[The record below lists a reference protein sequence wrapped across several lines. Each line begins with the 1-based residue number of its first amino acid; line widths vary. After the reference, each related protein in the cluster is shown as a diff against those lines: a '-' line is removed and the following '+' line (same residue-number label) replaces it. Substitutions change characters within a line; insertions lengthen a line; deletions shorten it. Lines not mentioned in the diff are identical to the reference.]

1 MERASEVGHDKAVI
15 RLHFQPAPGHHFTV
29 RHGLMAQRRS
39 IGLLAALL
47 SLCLLCCQIPPASAQ
62 SPALPPTSEAIAAYK
77 RALAEYLQA
86 HDAFLTID
94 RGYWQSVKQERASR
108 ISKRAHGERVAL
120 DDYVLT
126 QPPKYTGPPRPVNPE
141 APQEK
146 PPRAYIPVVADFLA
160 AAKAQ
165 FNVVPQR
172 PASELE
178 FKHAYARVA
187 SAAGLTRDQAVRV
200 YGFEASG
207 NGLYDV
213 QAGLEYN
220 PNGHAISTALGYNQL
235 LTTNSVE
242 LMAEAGGPFIKA
254 LQTKAAQLPDA
265 AKPLIENKIAVAER
279 MVAFA
284 KTVPDD
290 WGQHEAL
297 AGTQKGW
304 AVHAMNLDIDIGP
317 LLQTQKLMM
326 SVLFARAK
334 GYNTPLTAAELEMM
348 NLTGDG
354 TGFDMVTMPQDW
366 RDKVPTSNFFQES
379 GYRENPVAQRNNT
392 VAKLIAATNAE
403 MDVQVQ
409 KQGARDLAA
418 AFSR

>member
-1 MERASEVGHDKAVI
+1 MAPR
-15 RLHFQPAPGHHFTV
+15 RLP
-29 RHGLMAQRRS
+29 L
-39 IGLLAALL
+39 LLAAWL
-47 SLCLLCCQIPPASAQ
+47 SFCSFCCQAPTASAQ
-62 SPALPPTSEAIAAYK
+62 SPAPSPTPEAVAAYK

-86 HDAFLTID
+86 HDAFLTVD
-94 RGYWQSVKQERASR
+94 RTYWQSIKQKRTSR
-108 ISKRAHGERVAL
+108 ISKRAHSEPVAL

-146 PPRAYIPVVADFLA
+146 PPRPYIPVVADFLA
-160 AAKAQ
+160 AAKQQ

-220 PNGHAISTALGYNQL
+220 PSGHAISTALGYNQL

-242 LMAEAGGPFIKA
+242 LMAEAGGPFIRA
-254 LQTKAAQLPDA
+254 LQAKAAQLPDA
-265 AKPLIENKIAVAER
+265 AKPLLENKIATAER

-284 KTVPDD
+284 KSVPDD

-297 AGTQKGW
+297 ANTQKGW
-304 AVHAMNLDIDIGP
+304 GIHAMNLDIDIGP

-334 GYNTPLTAAELEMM
+334 GYSAPLTAAELEMM

-379 GYRENPVAQRNNT
+379 GYQENPVAQRNNT

-403 MDVQVQ
+403 MDIQVQ

>member
-1 MERASEVGHDKAVI
+1 
-15 RLHFQPAPGHHFTV
+15 
-29 RHGLMAQRRS
+29 MAQRRKF
-39 IGLLAALL
+39 LLAAPALL
-47 SLCLLCCQIPPASAQ
+47 WCACAPALMASAQ
-62 SPALPPTSEAIAAYK
+62 SVAPQVTPEAIAAYK
-77 RALAEYLQA
+77 RALAVYLQA
-86 HDAFLTID
+86 RDTFATID
-94 RGYWQSVKQERASR
+94 HAYWKDIAQKRSLRT
-108 ISKRAHGERVAL
+108 SKRAHGEAVAL

-141 APQEK
+141 APHEK
-146 PPRAYIPVVADFLA
+146 PPRAYVPVVADFLA
-160 AAKAQ
+160 AAKEQ
-165 FNVVPQR
+165 FNFAPQM

-178 FKHAYARVA
+178 FKRAYARVA
-187 SAAGLTRDQAVRV
+187 AAAGLTRDQAVRV

-207 NGLYDV
+207 NGLYTV

-220 PNGHAISTALGYNQL
+220 PNARAISTALGYNQL

-242 LMAEAGGPFIKA
+242 LMAEAGTPFIRALEAKA
-254 LQTKAAQLPDA
+254 SRLPAAE
-265 AKPLIENKIAVAER
+265 KPAFDNKIAVLQR

-290 WGQHEAL
+290 WGQHGVL
-297 AGTQKGW
+297 AGTQKGL
-304 AVHAMNLDIDIGP
+304 ATHAMNLDIDVGP
-317 LLQTQKLMM
+317 LLQTQKLLM

-334 GYNTPLTAAELEMM
+334 GYNTTLTAAELEMM

-354 TGFDMVTMPQDW
+354 NGFDMVSMPQEW

-379 GYRENPVAQRNNT
+379 GYNENPVAQRNNT

-403 MDVQVQ
+403 MDGQIQ
-409 KQGARDLAA
+409 KQGAKDLAA

>member
-1 MERASEVGHDKAVI
+1 V
-15 RLHFQPAPGHHFTV
+15 F
-29 RHGLMAQRRS
+29 
-39 IGLLAALL
+39 
-47 SLCLLCCQIPPASAQ
+47 AQ
-62 SPALPPTSEAIAAYK
+62 SPASPPTSEAIAVYK

-94 RGYWQSVKQERASR
+94 RAYWQSVKQKRASR
-108 ISKRAHGERVAL
+108 TSKRTHGEPVAL

-146 PPRAYIPVVADFLA
+146 PPRPYVPVVADFLA
-160 AAKAQ
+160 AAKQQ
-165 FNVVPQR
+165 FNAVPQR

-187 SAAGLTRDQAVRV
+187 SAAGLSRDQAVRV

-207 NGLYDV
+207 NGTYDV

-242 LMAEAGGPFIKA
+242 LMAEAGGPFIRA
-254 LQTKAAQLPDA
+254 LQAKATQLADA
-265 AKPLIENKIAVAER
+265 AKPLLENKIAVAER

-284 KTVPDD
+284 KSVPDD

-304 AVHAMNLDIDIGP
+304 AIHAMNLDIDIGP

-334 GYNTPLTAAELEMM
+334 GYGAPLTAAELEMM

>member
-1 MERASEVGHDKAVI
+1 
-15 RLHFQPAPGHHFTV
+15 
-29 RHGLMAQRRS
+29 MAQRRFTP
-39 IGLLAALL
+39 LLAAWL
-47 SLCLLCCQIPPASAQ
+47 SFCFFCSLTPFASAQ
-62 SPALPPTSEAIAAYK
+62 SAAPLPTPEAIAAYK
-77 RALAEYLQA
+77 QALAEYQQI

-94 RGYWQSVKQERASR
+94 RAYWKSIKEKRSSR
-108 ISKRAHGERVAL
+108 TSKRVHGESIAL

-141 APQEK
+141 APHEK
-146 PPRAYIPVVADFLA
+146 PPRPYVPVAADFLE
-160 AAKAQ
+160 AAKQQ
-165 FNVVPQR
+165 FNFVPQR
-172 PASELE
+172 PASEIE
-178 FKHAYARVA
+178 FKRAYAAVA
-187 SAAGLTRDQAVRV
+187 SATGLTREQAVRV

-207 NGLYDV
+207 NGTYDV

-220 PNGHAISTALGYNQL
+220 PNGHAISTAIGYNQL

-242 LMAEAGGPFIKA
+242 LMSEAGGPFIRA
-254 LQTKAAQLPDA
+254 LQAKAAQLPA
-265 AKPLIENKIAVAER
+265 SARPLFENKIAIVER
-279 MVAFA
+279 VVAFA
-284 KTVPDD
+284 KSVPDD
-290 WGQHEAL
+290 WSQHEAL

-304 AVHAMNLDIDIGP
+304 ATHAMNFDVDIGP

-334 GYNTPLTAAELEMM
+334 GYNRPLTAAELEMM

-354 TGFDMVTMPQDW
+354 TGYDMVTMPQEW

-403 MDVQVQ
+403 MDVQIQ

-418 AFSR
+418 AFPR

>member
-1 MERASEVGHDKAVI
+1 
-15 RLHFQPAPGHHFTV
+15 
-29 RHGLMAQRRS
+29 MAQHRRTV
-39 IGLLAALL
+39 LLAAVTAV
-47 SLCLLCCQIPPASAQ
+47 CVFCWTPFASAQ
-62 SPALPPTSEAIAAYK
+62 SAAPPPTPETVAAYK
-77 RALAEYLQA
+77 RALAEYLQV
-86 HDAFLTID
+86 HDAFLAVD
-94 RGYWQSVKQERASR
+94 HAYWKSVAQNRSLR
-108 ISKRAHGERVAL
+108 TSKRAHGELVAL

-146 PPRAYIPVVADFLA
+146 PPRPHVPVVADFLD
-160 AAKAQ
+160 AAKQQ
-165 FNVVPQR
+165 FNFVPQR

-178 FKHAYARVA
+178 FKRAYAAVA
-187 SAAGLTRDQAVRV
+187 SATGLSRDQAVRV

-207 NGLYDV
+207 NGMYDV

-242 LMAEAGGPFIKA
+242 LMSEAGGPFIRA
-254 LQTKAAQLPDA
+254 LQAKAAQLPA
-265 AKPLIENKIAVAER
+265 SAKPLFENKIAIVER
-279 MVAFA
+279 VVAFA
-284 KTVPDD
+284 KSVPDD

-297 AGTQKGW
+297 ASTQKGW
-304 AVHAMNLDIDIGP
+304 ATHAMNLDVDIGP

-334 GYNTPLTAAELEMM
+334 GYNRPLTAAELEMM

-354 TGFDMVTMPQDW
+354 TGFDMVTMPPEW

-403 MDVQVQ
+403 MDVQIQ

>member
-1 MERASEVGHDKAVI
+1 
-15 RLHFQPAPGHHFTV
+15 
-29 RHGLMAQRRS
+29 MAQRRYK
-39 IGLLAALL
+39 LVLAALAFL
-47 SLCLLCCQIPPASAQ
+47 WSASCLAPSAFAQ
-62 SPALPPTSEAIAAYK
+62 SAAAQATPEAIAAYK
-77 RALAEYLQA
+77 RALTVYLQA
-86 HDAFLTID
+86 REAFATVD
-94 RGYWQSVKQERASR
+94 HAYWKDIAQERSLR
-108 ISKRAHGERVAL
+108 TSKRAHGEAVAL

-141 APQEK
+141 APHEK
-146 PPRAYIPVVADFLA
+146 PPRAYVPVVADFLA
-160 AAKAQ
+160 AAKEQ
-165 FNVVPQR
+165 FNFVPQL
-172 PASELE
+172 PGSELE
-178 FKHAYARVA
+178 FKRAYARVA

-220 PNGHAISTALGYNQL
+220 PNARAISTALGYNQL

-242 LMAEAGGPFIKA
+242 LMAEAGTPFIRTLEAKA
-254 LQTKAAQLPDA
+254 SRLPAAE
-265 AKPLIENKIAVAER
+265 KPAFENKISVLQR

-290 WGQHEAL
+290 WGQHGVL
-297 AGTQKGW
+297 AGTQKGL
-304 AVHAMNLDIDIGP
+304 ATHAMNLDIDVGP
-317 LLQTQKLMM
+317 LLQTQKLLM

-334 GYNTPLTAAELEMM
+334 GYNTTLTAAELEMM

-354 TGFDMVTMPQDW
+354 SGFDMVSMRQEW

-379 GYRENPVAQRNNT
+379 GYNENPVAQRNNT
-392 VAKLIAATNAE
+392 VAKLIAATNVE
-403 MDVQVQ
+403 MDVQIQ
-409 KQGARDLAA
+409 KQGAKDLAA

>member
-1 MERASEVGHDKAVI
+1 
-15 RLHFQPAPGHHFTV
+15 
-29 RHGLMAQRRS
+29 MAQPRFKS
-39 IGLLAALL
+39 SLAAWLL
-47 SLCLLCCQIPPASAQ
+47 FCFLCALTQAVSAQ
-62 SPALPPTSEAIAAYK
+62 SLIPPPTPGAIAAYK
-77 RALAEYLQA
+77 HALAEYLQA
-86 HDAFLTID
+86 HDAFLTVD
-94 RGYWQSVKQERASR
+94 HDYWKSVTQKRVSR
-108 ISKRAHGERVAL
+108 VSKRAHGEPIAL

-146 PPRAYIPVVADFLA
+146 PPRRYVPIVADFLESA
-160 AAKAQ
+160 RQQ
-165 FNVVPQR
+165 FNFVPER
-172 PASELE
+172 PASESE
-178 FKHAYARVA
+178 FKRTYAAVA
-187 SAAGLTRDQAVRV
+187 GAAGLTREQAVRV

-207 NGLYDV
+207 NGTYDV

-242 LMAEAGGPFIKA
+242 LMAEAGGPFIRA
-254 LQTKAAQLPDA
+254 LQAKAAQLPA
-265 AKPLIENKIAVAER
+265 VSRSRLENKITAVER
-279 MVAFA
+279 VVAFA
-284 KTVPDD
+284 KSVPDD

-304 AVHAMNLDIDIGP
+304 ATHALNLDIDVGP
-317 LLQTQKLMM
+317 MLQTQKLMM

-334 GYNTPLTAAELEMM
+334 GYNRPLTAAELEMM

-354 TGFDMVTMPQDW
+354 SGFDMVTMPGEW

-392 VAKLIAATNAE
+392 VVKLIAATNAE

-409 KQGARDLAA
+409 KQGARELAA
-418 AFSR
+418 AFSRQ

>member
-1 MERASEVGHDKAVI
+1 
-15 RLHFQPAPGHHFTV
+15 
-29 RHGLMAQRRS
+29 MAQHRRT
-39 IGLLAALL
+39 GLLAVLVAI
-47 SLCLLCCQIPPASAQ
+47 CVFCWMPFAFAQFPA
-62 SPALPPTSEAIAAYK
+62 PTPEVIAAY
-77 RALAEYLQA
+77 RQALAEYLQV
-86 HDAFLTID
+86 HDAFLVID
-94 RGYWQSVKQERASR
+94 RAYWKSVSQKRALR
-108 ISKRAHGERVAL
+108 ISKRAHGEPVAL

-146 PPRAYIPVVADFLA
+146 PPRPYVPVVADFLE
-160 AAKAQ
+160 AAKQQ
-165 FNVVPQR
+165 FNFVPQR
-172 PASELE
+172 PASELQ
-178 FKHAYARVA
+178 FKRAYAAVA
-187 SAAGLTRDQAVRV
+187 SATGLTRDQAVRV

-207 NGLYDV
+207 NGTYDV

-242 LMAEAGGPFIKA
+242 LMSEAGSPFIRA
-254 LQTKAAQLPDA
+254 LQAKAAQLPA
-265 AKPLIENKIAVAER
+265 PAKSMLENKITTVER
-279 MVAFA
+279 VVAFA
-284 KTVPDD
+284 KSVPDE

-304 AVHAMNLDIDIGP
+304 ATHAMNLDIDIAP

-334 GYNTPLTAAELEMM
+334 GYNRPLTAAELEMM

-354 TGFDMVTMPQDW
+354 TGYDMVTMPQEW

-392 VAKLIAATNAE
+392 VTKLIAATNAE
-403 MDVQVQ
+403 MDVQIQ

-418 AFSR
+418 AFSKP

>member
-1 MERASEVGHDKAVI
+1 
-15 RLHFQPAPGHHFTV
+15 
-29 RHGLMAQRRS
+29 MAKHRRT
-39 IGLLAALL
+39 GLLAAVVAI
-47 SLCLLCCQIPPASAQ
+47 CVFCWTPFASAQ
-62 SPALPPTSEAIAAYK
+62 FPAPTPEAIAAY
-77 RALAEYLQA
+77 RQALAEYLQV
-86 HDAFLTID
+86 HDAFLVID
-94 RGYWQSVKQERASR
+94 RAYWKSVSQKRALR
-108 ISKRAHGERVAL
+108 ISKRAHGEPVAL

-146 PPRAYIPVVADFLA
+146 PPRPYVPVVADFLE
-160 AAKAQ
+160 AAKQQ
-165 FNVVPQR
+165 FNFVPQR
-172 PASELE
+172 PASELG
-178 FKHAYARVA
+178 FKRAYAAVA

-207 NGLYDV
+207 NGTYDV

-242 LMAEAGGPFIKA
+242 LMAEAGGPFIRT
-254 LQTKAAQLPDA
+254 LQAKAAQLPA
-265 AKPLIENKIAVAER
+265 PAKSMLENKITTVER
-279 MVAFA
+279 VVAFA
-284 KTVPDD
+284 KSVPDD
-290 WGQHEAL
+290 WSQHEAL
-297 AGTQKGW
+297 ASTQKGW
-304 AVHAMNLDIDIGP
+304 ATHAMNLDVDVGP

-334 GYNTPLTAAELEMM
+334 GYNRPLTAAELEMM

-354 TGFDMVTMPQDW
+354 TGYDMVTMPQEW

-403 MDVQVQ
+403 MDVQIQ

-418 AFSR
+418 AFPR

>member
-1 MERASEVGHDKAVI
+1 
-15 RLHFQPAPGHHFTV
+15 
-29 RHGLMAQRRS
+29 MAQRRYKL
-39 IGLLAALL
+39 LLAALAFL
-47 SLCLLCCQIPPASAQ
+47 WSACCLTPSAFAQ
-62 SPALPPTSEAIAAYK
+62 SAAPQATPEAIAAYK
-77 RALAEYLQA
+77 RALTVYLQA
-86 HDAFLTID
+86 REAFATVD
-94 RGYWQSVKQERASR
+94 HAYWKDIAQERSLR
-108 ISKRAHGERVAL
+108 TSKRAHGEAVAL

-146 PPRAYIPVVADFLA
+146 PPRAYVPVAADFLE
-160 AAKAQ
+160 AAKQQ
-165 FNVVPQR
+165 FNFVPQR
-172 PASELE
+172 PTSELA
-178 FKHAYARVA
+178 FKRAYAAVA
-187 SAAGLTRDQAVRV
+187 SATGLSRDQAVRV

-207 NGLYDV
+207 NGTYDV

-242 LMAEAGGPFIKA
+242 LMSEAGGPFIRA
-254 LQTKAAQLPDA
+254 LQAKAAQLPA
-265 AKPLIENKIAVAER
+265 SVKPLLENKIAIVER
-279 MVAFA
+279 VVAFA
-284 KTVPDD
+284 KSVPDD

-304 AVHAMNLDIDIGP
+304 ATHAMNLDVDIGP

-334 GYNTPLTAAELEMM
+334 GYNRPLTAAELEMM

-354 TGFDMVTMPQDW
+354 TGYDMVTMSQEW

-403 MDVQVQ
+403 MDVQIQ

>member
-1 MERASEVGHDKAVI
+1 V
-15 RLHFQPAPGHHFTV
+15 
-29 RHGLMAQRRS
+29 
-39 IGLLAALL
+39 
-47 SLCLLCCQIPPASAQ
+47 
-62 SPALPPTSEAIAAYK
+62 PPTSEAIAAYK

-108 ISKRAHGERVAL
+108 ISKRAHGEPVAL

-146 PPRAYIPVVADFLA
+146 PPRPYVPVVADFLA

-254 LQTKAAQLPDA
+254 LQAKAAQLPDA
-265 AKPLIENKIAVAER
+265 AKPLLENKIAVAER

-284 KTVPDD
+284 KSVPDD
-290 WGQHEAL
+290 WSQHEAL

-304 AVHAMNLDIDIGP
+304 AIHAMNLDIDIGP

-334 GYNTPLTAAELEMM
+334 GYSAPLTAAELEMM

-379 GYRENPVAQRNNT
+379 GYRENPVARRNNT

>member
-1 MERASEVGHDKAVI
+1 MARW
-15 RLHFQPAPGHHFTV
+15 
-29 RHGLMAQRRS
+29 HGVAA
-39 IGLLAALL
+39 ILLAALL
-47 SLCLLCCQIPPASAQ
+47 SGCVLCCRTSPAFAQ
-62 SPALPPTSEAIAAYK
+62 SPAPPPTFEAIAAYK

-94 RGYWQSVKQERASR
+94 RAYWKSVSQKRASR
-108 ISKRAHGERVAL
+108 TSKRAHGEPLAL

-146 PPRAYIPVVADFLA
+146 LPRPYVPVVADFLA
-160 AAKAQ
+160 AARQQ
-165 FNVVPQR
+165 FNFVPQR

-178 FKHAYARVA
+178 FKRAYARVA

-207 NGLYDV
+207 NGTYDV

-242 LMAEAGGPFIKA
+242 LMAEAGGSFVRA
-254 LQTKAAQLPDA
+254 LQAKAAQGPEGS
-265 AKPLIENKIAVAER
+265 KPSLENKIAVAEQ
-279 MVAFA
+279 MIAFA
-284 KTVPDD
+284 KSVPDD

-297 AGTQKGW
+297 ASTQKGW
-304 AVHAMNLDIDIGP
+304 ATHAMNLDVDIGP

-334 GYNTPLTAAELEMM
+334 GYTAPLTAAELEMM

-354 TGFDMVTMPQDW
+354 TGFDMVTMPREW

-392 VAKLIAATNAE
+392 AAKLIAATNAE